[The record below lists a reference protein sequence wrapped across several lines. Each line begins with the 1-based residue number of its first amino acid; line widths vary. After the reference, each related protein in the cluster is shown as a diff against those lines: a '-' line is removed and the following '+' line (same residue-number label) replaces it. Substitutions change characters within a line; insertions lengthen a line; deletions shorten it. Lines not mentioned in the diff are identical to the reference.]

1 MRESLLLCVLSAS
14 LALPALACGPDFPST
29 LLADRGA
36 ALLELPEGSFDA
48 EASRL
53 VPPPQPAFT
62 VVDRGAWLWGPEPVT
77 QVAVERGWL
86 GDAYERVRLMRDQS
100 SAAAAEARGEEL
112 PEEARQYTAGAV
124 AFAGSDYAEAR
135 RRFERVLALPAPQQN
150 RYGPLA
156 QYSLARSLLLQE
168 KPDVAAAAAAF
179 HAVRERVAA
188 GAQDPLGLAASSFGE
203 EARLRLDAGDD
214 AAAVALY
221 AQQAALGSVY
231 GRTSLLHMA
240 RAILA
245 EPARLHRA
253 VDDALTLRL
262 LAAFLYSRADELDAP
277 VDDDAARTAAPP
289 PASRRIT
296 DFLAAVEQ
304 RGLATLPGADRLAAV
319 AYRSGDY
326 ALAKRLLTKADGG
339 LADWLRAKLALRDGD
354 LDAAARAY
362 AAASRA
368 FPLDPKAAI
377 DFGQPDPG
385 QETACR
391 VAGERGVLALS
402 RSDYVA
408 ALEQLYAASSLYW
421 PDAAYVAER
430 VLSVDE
436 LKAFVEA
443 KVPATPITPPAT
455 GPASLLRALLAR
467 RLLRAERYDEALR
480 YFDDPALAQKAA
492 AYVAARRAATQG
504 DRIARAEGWYRAA
517 VLARE
522 EGIDLI
528 GYELDPDYQYYGGN
542 FDLNWQDGEDVVDG
556 RLPPRRDLV
565 VPPQWR
571 GADEAERLSASVAQ
585 PLRRFHYRYVAVDF
599 AQKAADLLPPR
610 SQAFAA
616 VLCAATGFVL
626 NEDPTLGAT
635 IWRRYVKQGPY
646 VPWAADFGRQCETP
660 DFPRAA
666 ARLRAERIA
675 AAKHLARR
683 AAPVVG
689 GALLLAGLL
698 LLWQW
703 RRRMARRAAAAAA
716 SPGRG

>member
-14 LALPALACGPDFPST
+14 LALQALACGPDFPST

-100 SAAAAEARGEEL
+100 SAAAAAARGEEL

-168 KPDVAAAAAAF
+168 MPDVAAAAAAF
-179 HAVRERVAA
+179 QGVRERVAA

-296 DFLAAVEQ
+296 DFLAAAEQ

-339 LADWLRAKLALRDGD
+339 LADWLRAKLALRD
-354 LDAAARAY
+354 
-362 AAASRA
+362 
-368 FPLDPKAAI
+368 
-377 DFGQPDPG
+377 
-385 QETACR
+385 
-391 VAGERGVLALS
+391 
-402 RSDYVA
+402 
-408 ALEQLYAASSLYW
+408 
-421 PDAAYVAER
+421 
-430 VLSVDE
+430 
-436 LKAFVEA
+436 
-443 KVPATPITPPAT
+443 
-455 GPASLLRALLAR
+455 
-467 RLLRAERYDEALR
+467 
-480 YFDDPALAQKAA
+480 
-492 AYVAARRAATQG
+492 
-504 DRIARAEGWYRAA
+504 
-517 VLARE
+517 
-522 EGIDLI
+522 
-528 GYELDPDYQYYGGN
+528 
-542 FDLNWQDGEDVVDG
+542 
-556 RLPPRRDLV
+556 
-565 VPPQWR
+565 
-571 GADEAERLSASVAQ
+571 
-585 PLRRFHYRYVAVDF
+585 
-599 AQKAADLLPPR
+599 
-610 SQAFAA
+610 
-616 VLCAATGFVL
+616 
-626 NEDPTLGAT
+626 
-635 IWRRYVKQGPY
+635 
-646 VPWAADFGRQCETP
+646 
-660 DFPRAA
+660 
-666 ARLRAERIA
+666 
-675 AAKHLARR
+675 
-683 AAPVVG
+683 
-689 GALLLAGLL
+689 
-698 LLWQW
+698 
-703 RRRMARRAAAAAA
+703 
-716 SPGRG
+716 